1 MADDGRLLRDV
12 LHDAA
17 RRLLASPALALEA
30 RTDGT
35 KCSEVEG
42 HREARWLVAA
52 MLDVS
57 PGELGRLLSVDYRTP
72 ATTQARIEVA
82 ARRRATGE
90 PMAYCVGTA
99 PFRHLVLAVDRRV
112 LIPRPE
118 TEIVVG
124 EALRITA
131 SHPGGIAVDIGT
143 GSGAIALS
151 LATEGR
157 FERVIAT
164 DLSDDALA
172 VAAANASRVAAAEPG
187 GAPVEFRQGA
197 DLAPLRG
204 VRARVIV
211 SNPPYIAYS
220 EAAALPRSVRDWE
233 PTVALVAADE
243 GMARYAAILAGAHE
257 HLEPFGWVVFE
268 VDSRRAQRTAALATT
283 QGYQQ
288 VQVVR
293 DLTGRA
299 RVVLA
304 QHAPA

>member
-17 RRLLASPALALEA
+17 RRLLASTALALEA
-30 RTDGT
+30 RADGT
-35 KCSEVEG
+35 NFSDAEG
-42 HREARWLVAA
+42 DREARWLVAA
-52 MLDVS
+52 VLDVA
-57 PGELGRLLSVDYRTP
+57 PGELGRLLSVGYRTP
-72 ATTQARIEVA
+72 VSTQARIEVA
-82 ARRRATGE
+82 TRRRAAGE

-99 PFRHLVLAVDRRV
+99 PFRHLVLDVDRRV

-118 TEIVVG
+118 TEVVVG
-124 EALRITA
+124 EALRLTA

-172 VAAANASRVAAAEPG
+172 VAAANAARVAAVEPDA
-187 GAPVEFRQGA
+187 APVEFRQGA

-233 PTVALVAADE
+233 PTVALVAADD

-257 HLEPFGWVVFE
+257 LLEPFGWVVFE
-268 VDSRRAQRTAALATT
+268 VDARHAQRTAALATT

-288 VQVVR
+288 IQVVR
-293 DLTGRA
+293 DLTGRE
-299 RVVLA
+299 RVLLA
-304 QHAPA
+304 QHVPA